1 MNNRQ
6 RLIAGAGIL
15 LMLCVFSATMLF
27 RSLQP
32 YPAPKVVF
40 KTITGEK
47 IALSELRGQPVII
60 NFWASTCGYC
70 LEEMPHLA
78 NLYRELSPKGF
89 KLIGIAMPYDMP
101 SQVVQISKQL
111 DIPYAVAIDPDDT
124 VARAFGNVR
133 FTPTSFLIDANGM
146 IIDKTTGRMDLDDLR
161 NRLDQLLGD

>member
-32 YPAPKVVF
+32 YPAPEVVF
-40 KTITGEK
+40 KTITGGK

-70 LEEMPHLA
+70 LEEMPDLA

-89 KLIGIAMPYDMP
+89 QLIGIAMPYDMP
-101 SQVVQISKQL
+101 SRVV
-111 DIPYAVAIDPDDT
+111 
-124 VARAFGNVR
+124 
-133 FTPTSFLIDANGM
+133 
-146 IIDKTTGRMDLDDLR
+146 
-161 NRLDQLLGD
+161 